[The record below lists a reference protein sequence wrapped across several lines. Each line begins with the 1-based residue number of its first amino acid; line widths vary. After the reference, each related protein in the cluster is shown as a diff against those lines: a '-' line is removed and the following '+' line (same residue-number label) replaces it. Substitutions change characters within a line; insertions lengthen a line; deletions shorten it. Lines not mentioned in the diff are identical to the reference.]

1 MKEIRVST
9 ISSLAY
15 LRPQYDDGIERS
27 PEMMALLVS
36 RRVYVETEW
45 RNAGKLQK
53 VTEKDNVDTA
63 EFDVVLGGFRGAE
76 LVVKLDHELAIHHAD
91 LVDEEVS
98 TIGPF
103 ALFFPAHP
111 VCSLSALDRYAQGA
125 V

>member
-1 MKEIRVST
+1 M

-15 LRPQYDDGIERS
+15 LRLQYDDGIERS

-45 RNAGKLQK
+45 RNTGKLQK

-91 LVDEEVS
+91 LVNEEVS

-103 ALFFPAHP
+103 AHFFPAHL
-111 VCSLSALDRYAQGA
+111 VRSVAALDWYAQGA